1 MAYNESGDTGL
12 RPHLGLLAAAV
23 ALLLGPACREVIVMP
38 PELPA
43 TAQPLVALSIYE
55 TWWRAT
61 EQCSGLSANMSRVRW
76 FVVPESDSFTYQG
89 GRYDGYWWDEVHWIT
104 LASAKVQ
111 TGEIV
116 RHEMLHDLLGRG
128 DHPAE
133 FFQRRC
139 GSVVYCNQDCRAD
152 E

>member
-1 MAYNESGDTGL
+1 MAYSEGKHTG
-12 RPHLGLLAAAV
+12 RWPRLGLLVAGA
-23 ALLLGPACREVIVMP
+23 ALLLGLGCREVIVLP

-43 TAQPLVALSIYE
+43 TAQPLAPLSVYE
-55 TWWRAT
+55 AWWRAT
-61 EQCSGLSANMSRVRW
+61 EECAGLTGNLSRVRW
-76 FVVPESDSFTYQG
+76 FVVPESDSFTYRG

-111 TGEIV
+111 AGAIV

-139 GSVVYCNQDCRAD
+139 GTVVYCNQDCRAD